1 MFSRPGAR
9 PGDFVTMIS
18 QNLDPLA
25 AARPAYWIVMETQ
38 AGTHHGAP
46 ATAAAAAAATA
57 ATAAGATPKS
67 VLVIE
72 DEPDVLDLVAFHL
85 GRAGHRVIRAE
96 TGTQGR
102 EELKRAHPD
111 LVILD
116 LMLPDMSGIELLQ
129 MIGRDRE
136 LRKLPVIILSARGS
150 TEDRVLG
157 LELGAVD
164 YVPKPFSPRELV
176 LRVRAVLARAAEAD
190 REIPVTIGP
199 LTIDRVQHRVLVE
212 GQEIT
217 LTATEFRLLVFLT
230 EHPARVHERDRL
242 LDAVWGSEVF
252 IGPRTVDAHV
262 ANLRGKLG
270 AAGDMIQTVRGFGYR
285 FEPPVARSR

>member
-1 MFSRPGAR
+1 METAASTHHAAPAG
-9 PGDFVTMIS
+9 
-18 QNLDPLA
+18 A
-25 AARPAYWIVMETQ
+25 AATS
-38 AGTHHGAP
+38 
-46 ATAAAAAAATA
+46 TAAA
-57 ATAAGATPKS
+57 GAIPKS
-67 VLVIE
+67 ILVIE

-96 TGTQGR
+96 TGARGR
-102 EELKRAHPD
+102 EELTRAHPD

-190 REIPVTIGP
+190 RETPVTIGP

-212 GQEIT
+212 GREIT
-217 LTATEFRLLVFLT
+217 LTATEFRLLIFLT

-242 LDAVWGSEVF
+242 LDAVWGADVF

-270 AAGDMIQTVRGFGYR
+270 PAGDMIQTVRGFGYR
-285 FEPPVARSR
+285 FDPPAAHSRS